1 MDVHEEA
8 GGTGNGPRS
17 AGEEPPIRPVP
28 PLGTEPPFGSDP
40 ASFGGEAHRGAQAP
54 QLPSPAQLAALRR
67 RYGRGELVESELPGH
82 PLVLFHTWLAD
93 ALAEEVPEPNA
104 MVVATVGADGVPSAR
119 TVLLK
124 GLDDRGFVFYTNYGS
139 AKAAD
144 LDAHPNAALVF
155 PWHAMERQV
164 RVTGPAARVSREE
177 SAAYFASRPRES
189 RLGAWASP
197 QSEVVADRESLDRLY
212 AETVERFAGT
222 EDVPLPDF
230 WGGYRVRPEVVEF
243 WQGRQGR
250 MHDRVRYRR
259 TEKNWIVERLAP

>member
-1 MDVHEEA
+1 MDAHDE
-8 GGTGNGPRS
+8 
-17 AGEEPPIRPVP
+17 
-28 PLGTEPPFGSDP
+28 
-40 ASFGGEAHRGAQAP
+40 GGEQSPQAP
-54 QLPSPAQLAALRR
+54 QLPSPARLAELRR
-67 RYGRGELVESELPGH
+67 RYGRGELVEGALPAD
-82 PLVLFHTWLAD
+82 PLALFHTWLAD
-93 ALAEEVPEPNA
+93 ALAEKVPEPNA
-104 MVVATVGADGVPSAR
+104 MVVATVGPDGIPSAR

-124 GLDDRGFVFYTNYGS
+124 GLDERGFVFYTNYGS

-177 SAAYFASRPRES
+177 SAAYFASRPLES

-197 QSEVVADRESLDRLY
+197 QSRVVADRESLDRVY
-212 AETVERFAGT
+212 AETAERFAGT

-250 MHDRVRYRR
+250 MHDRVRFRR
-259 TEKNWIVERLAP
+259 TEEKRENQGDWIVERLAP